1 MHLIVLLL
9 FIVVEDLFLLAI
21 VQLFALSFFQII
33 VLLAFSLLAF
43 HLFAVHH
50 FLLLLLEQLNIF
62 LSQFSYVLAVFPD
75 THTWCTI
82 ALGSEHASAVLLS
95 IEPLAGVDLAVGP
108 LESSLTMLD
117 VVNEVT
123 FILSTVGP
131 D

>member
-21 VQLFALSFFQII
+21 VQLLALSFFQII

-62 LSQFSYVLAVFPD
+62 LSQFSYVLAVLPD
-75 THTWCTI
+75 SHAWCTI